1 MASLVIFTKHLKEK
15 INTYSKRN
23 FFQKTKVKGTYSN
36 SFPGANIFLIQ
47 KSEKDS
53 KKTIEQHPSR
63 TQLQN
68 YLELLLNQIQRYIL
82 KKKQNMTGFNFRWPD
97 WFNTHKSVISPYFF

>member
-15 INTYSKRN
+15 INANSERN

-36 SFPGANIFLIQ
+36 SFPGANIPLIQ

-53 KKTIEQHPSR
+53 KKTIEQHPSW
-63 TQLQN
+63 TQSQK

-82 KKKQNMTGFNFRWPD
+82 KKKHHDGF
-97 WFNTHKSVISPYFF
+97 

>member
-15 INTYSKRN
+15 INANCERI

-36 SFPGANIFLIQ
+36 SFPGANIPLIQ

-53 KKTIEQHPSR
+53 KKTIEQHPSW
-63 TQLQN
+63 TQSQK
-68 YLELLLNQIQRYIL
+68 YLELLLNQIKCYIL
-82 KKKQNMTGFNFRWPD
+82 KKKQHDVF
-97 WFNTHKSVISPYFF
+97 

>member
-15 INTYSKRN
+15 INNSKRN
-23 FFQKTKVKGTYSN
+23 VFQKTKVKGTYSN

-53 KKTIEQHPSR
+53 KKTTEQHPSW

-68 YLELLLNQIQRYIL
+68 YLELLLNQIQCYIF
-82 KKKQNMTGFNFRWPD
+82 KKPEHDRF
-97 WFNTHKSVISPYFF
+97 